1 MLNSVKEIIVKT
13 KTGKNIVLDFSHY
26 TYKEYAFNGFTI
38 SLGSKIS
45 DSFNEIYTVIGI
57 KNETIIIIDS
67 EGTTYGIPK
76 EDIFYYKNLTD
87 YLDSLTFQK
96 K

>member
-1 MLNSVKEIIVKT
+1 MKEIIVKT

-76 EDIFYYKNLTD
+76 ENIIYYKIVSQNLI
-87 YLDSLTFQK
+87 L
-96 K
+96 